1 MEVKK
6 ALDTFTADDMDSGK
20 DNVKI
25 IVKIWGLQ
33 PSSMSG
39 IALRDVETC
48 FHSKLLDAPK
58 IYVRI
63 MPTVL
68 EDHLISS

>member
-1 MEVKK
+1 M
-6 ALDTFTADDMDSGK
+6 A
-20 DNVKI
+20 
-25 IVKIWGLQ
+25 
-33 PSSMSG
+33 G

-48 FHSKLLDAPK
+48 FHSKLLDALK

-68 EDHLISS
+68 EGSFDFFINLLGNSSALSTDVQQSVLSLLIEYIWTVS